1 VRKTEI
7 DKLPAEVDPILAW
20 TFDAEHEKQH
30 AQWAWNTNQESLAW
44 CLDGLISEV
53 ERLTIDN
60 RRLTEMWD
68 ADRETLTVE
77 IERLRI
83 ELHRVAESMDGDHW
97 RLMADLAGWSEN
109 SIDNTIEH
117 SVVFGYGK

>member
-7 DKLPAEVDPILAW
+7 DKLPAEVDPIPAW

-53 ERLTIDN
+53 
-60 RRLTEMWD
+60 M
-68 ADRETLTVE
+68 
-77 IERLRI
+77 RLRAVVTAVQNYRQAAADAGHPMLPWPALDI
-83 ELHRVAESMDGDHW
+83 TLDALGSAKDG
-97 RLMADLAGWSEN
+97 
-109 SIDNTIEH
+109 
-117 SVVFGYGK
+117 